1 MKTHVGHKL
10 PVAKDGFRPGKL
22 AVMSSESL
30 PPIPR
35 HYTRTVAERSFTGRD
50 SSEEYGVRVEFGEPV
65 QDVAVANGMDW
76 RCPMRL
82 TVGSQVTVRSI
93 IGIDSLQALQLA
105 INLARV
111 ELEILATCP
120 GTVLLYLDEPFDT
133 TRPDWQRS
141 LV

>member
-1 MKTHVGHKL
+1 
-10 PVAKDGFRPGKL
+10 
-22 AVMSSESL
+22 MSSEEL
-30 PPIPR
+30 PPVPR
-35 HYTRTVAERSFTGRD
+35 HYTKTVAERSFTGRD
-50 SSEEYGVRVEFGEPV
+50 SGAEFDVRVEFGEPV
-65 QDVAVANGMDW
+65 QDVAVVNGMDW

-111 ELEILATCP
+111 ELEILATRP
-120 GTVLLYLDEPFDT
+120 GTTLLYLDQQIDT
-133 TRPDWQRS
+133 SQADWQRS

>member
-1 MKTHVGHKL
+1 
-10 PVAKDGFRPGKL
+10 
-22 AVMSSESL
+22 
-30 PPIPR
+30 
-35 HYTRTVAERSFTGRD
+35 
-50 SSEEYGVRVEFGEPV
+50 VRVEFGEPV